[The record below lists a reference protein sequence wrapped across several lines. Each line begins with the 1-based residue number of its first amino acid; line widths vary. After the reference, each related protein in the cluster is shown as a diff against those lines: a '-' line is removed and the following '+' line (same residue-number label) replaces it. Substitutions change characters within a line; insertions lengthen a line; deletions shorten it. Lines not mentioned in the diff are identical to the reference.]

1 MIQQVNI
8 VGDDQLR
15 AIRLDQFETELSE
28 ALGVRNLVSRNIDS
42 RYVYIEFETVKKI
55 DENQFMDLWRSH
67 KPKEVTTIGQM
78 LGSDLSSDKRLDL
91 LTRIIISKYGYEPI
105 EIE

>member
-1 MIQQVNI
+1 MLQKINI

-15 AIRLDQFETELSE
+15 AIRLDQFEAELSE

-42 RYVYIEFETVKKI
+42 RYVYIEFECQEKI
-55 DENQFMDLWRSH
+55 DEEKFMELWRSH
-67 KPKEVTTIGQM
+67 KPKEVTTIGQI
-78 LGSDLSSDKRLDL
+78 LGSDLSSDKRIDL